1 MIGAKRGGEKYPCR
15 SKLNYRNAFLSLPQ
29 RFHCLVYRGCNV
41 AAGLPSDPV
50 RKLDETI
57 FALNL
62 DRQSLV
68 DNHSCLLSP
77 AAILHLAEK
86 EEKQE
91 ADRDTEK
98 RHDERPLEKAVVVR
112 QDYGTN
118 ALTYVV
124 VHVLR

>member
-1 MIGAKRGGEKYPCR
+1 M
-15 SKLNYRNAFLSLPQ
+15 
-29 RFHCLVYRGCNV
+29 

-98 RHDERPLEKAVVVR
+98 MSCPLRKPLWSDR
-112 QDYGTN
+112 TMGPMP
-118 ALTYVV
+118 
-124 VHVLR
+124 

>member
-1 MIGAKRGGEKYPCR
+1 M
-15 SKLNYRNAFLSLPQ
+15 
-29 RFHCLVYRGCNV
+29 

-91 ADRDTEK
+91 ADRETEK
-98 RHDERPLEKAVVVR
+98 RHDELPLEKAVVVR

-118 ALTYVV
+118 ALTYVQ
-124 VHVLR
+124 VHVLGLLSFAPFLHRHAPALVCVKCLISSCVAG